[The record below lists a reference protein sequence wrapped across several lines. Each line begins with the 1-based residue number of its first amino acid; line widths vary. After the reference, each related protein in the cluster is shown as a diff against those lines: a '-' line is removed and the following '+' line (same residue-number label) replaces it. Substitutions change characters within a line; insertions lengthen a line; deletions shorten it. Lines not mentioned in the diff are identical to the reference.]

1 MAAGRGGR
9 PLIGA
14 VPDRRQHGTV
24 LSGKRTDPGYALVNA
39 PFDTESPPAKYS
51 VFALVLG
58 CVFLSILITGGT
70 LMTTRLF
77 LYLSGLQ

>member
-1 MAAGRGGR
+1 VRY
-9 PLIGA
+9 
-14 VPDRRQHGTV
+14 
-24 LSGKRTDPGYALVNA
+24 RTDGNTARCYLESVPTQVYALVNA